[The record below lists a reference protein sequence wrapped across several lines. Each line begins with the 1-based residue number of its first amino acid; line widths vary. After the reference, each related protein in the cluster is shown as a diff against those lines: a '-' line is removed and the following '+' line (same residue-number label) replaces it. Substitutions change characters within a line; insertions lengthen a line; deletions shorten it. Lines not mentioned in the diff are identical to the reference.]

1 MVIKFKAGANV
12 WVDNGMG
19 NDSKNNSNEK
29 YMEVIP
35 CRIFS
40 WDQHSRWTTRNQY
53 LKLKAGQL

>member
-12 WVDNGMG
+12 WVDNGMA

-29 YMEVIP
+29 YMEGIS

-40 WDQHSRWTTRNQY
+40 SDRRI
-53 LKLKAGQL
+53 